1 MIHSYTTGKSKF
13 PLKYFC
19 CIVLWHTCLVPE
31 YMKNSKWL
39 SLFAV
44 CYLKVRKVRCLQN
57 FCSTEKWMML
67 DIVVKNILKVITV
80 SNNLV
85 FICRFYNHIF
95 DWWNMHFQLKN
106 GLWKLQVESWNANH
120 ELLKWTLEKVISM
133 NYGSS
138 TSSWKPW
145 RWARLDLILS
155 MRDLYNSNLKPLK
168 KFPSSRRTPEFKDIL
183 PWSIFQMITWGK

>member
-44 CYLKVRKVRCLQN
+44 CYLKVRKERCLQN

-67 DIVVKNILKVITV
+67 DIVVKNILKIIAV

-85 FICRFYNHIF
+85 FICRFYNHNLVFIHYLWLVKYAF
-95 DWWNMHFQLKN
+95 STKKWFVKTSCRIMKYKSRVVKMNPGKSDFYELWQQHKQLKTIEMSEAWSDTFN
-106 GLWKLQVESWNANH
+106 EGFIHQ
-120 ELLKWTLEKVISM
+120 
-133 NYGSS
+133 
-138 TSSWKPW
+138 
-145 RWARLDLILS
+145 
-155 MRDLYNSNLKPLK
+155 
-168 KFPSSRRTPEFKDIL
+168 FQPEATQKI
-183 PWSIFQMITWGK
+183 P